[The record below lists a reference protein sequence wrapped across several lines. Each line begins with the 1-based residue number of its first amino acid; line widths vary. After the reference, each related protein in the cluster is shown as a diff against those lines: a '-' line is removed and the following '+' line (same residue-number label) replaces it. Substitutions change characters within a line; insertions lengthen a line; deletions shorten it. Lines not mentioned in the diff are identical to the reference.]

1 MATDNPFRYN
11 PAILRPNLCFP
22 QHRTIASF
30 DLGTD
35 PFLYHPAILGPNLN
49 VLQPNDQLF
58 SASCTYK
65 YFSFSLL
72 SFLSSFIFTLQVQR
86 RRIGKQK
93 RLTLHIPFVNL
104 MYCRLLI
111 YILEGILFALRR
123 LHLDVAAFPG
133 RGSPC
138 IMGGA
143 RTFGWQGFPHGEKFF
158 SCLLAFAQK

>member
-1 MATDNPFRYN
+1 MTNSFR
-11 PAILRPNLCFP
+11 
-22 QHRTIASF
+22 H
-30 DLGTD
+30 
-35 PFLYHPAILGPNLN
+35 H
-49 VLQPNDQLF
+49 QLTNMF
-58 SASCTYK
+58 SL
-65 YFSFSLL
+65 SLL

-86 RRIGKQK
+86 RRIGEQKQIP
-93 RLTLHIPFVNL
+93 LLIPFDNL

-111 YILEGILFALRR
+111 YIPEGVLLALRR

-158 SCLLAFAQK
+158 SFLLAFAQE